1 MNKLFLTCSGFVVNY
16 IVHSVCQE
24 RITQLLFEFQLVQGW
39 RLKWESFSST
49 YPVNYKRQ
57 WLNEQRWL
65 VEPLQCM
72 IFTWWRVVLCFEW
85 AAKQI
90 VVHYPLWSKGS
101 LDWMTWSRRWLLQK
115 LISGS
120 LSIVGVSWSSCSL
133 HYFSQVSM
141 YVVRN
146 YRCSDKVRQILWRWY
161 SC

>member
-24 RITQLLFEFQLVQGW
+24 RITQLLFKFQIVQGW
-39 RLKWESFSST
+39 RLKWESFSIT
-49 YPVNYKRQ
+49 YPVNSKRQ

-72 IFTWWRVVLCFEW
+72 IFTWWRVVLYFEW

-101 LDWMTWSRRWLLQK
+101 LDWMTCVKKMIVAKINLWKFVHCGGK
-115 LISGS
+115 LI
-120 LSIVGVSWSSCSL
+120 LM
-133 HYFSQVSM
+133 FSTLFFTSV
-141 YVVRN
+141 YV
-146 YRCSDKVRQILWRWY
+146 CCQELQM
-161 SC
+161 